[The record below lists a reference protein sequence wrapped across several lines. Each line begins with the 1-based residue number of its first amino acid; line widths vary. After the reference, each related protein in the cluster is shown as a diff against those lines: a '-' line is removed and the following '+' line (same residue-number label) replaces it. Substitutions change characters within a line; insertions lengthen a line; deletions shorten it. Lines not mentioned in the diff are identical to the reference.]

1 MIAEKP
7 LAGLK
12 VLELARILAGPW
24 AGQTLADLGAEVI
37 KVERPGS
44 GDDTRSWGPPF
55 LEGETGERLDAAYF
69 HACNRG
75 KRSLAIDFERPEG
88 REIVRRLA
96 ARADVVIENFKTGG
110 LAKYGLDY
118 ASLKAIN
125 PRLVYCSIT
134 GFGHDGPYAER
145 AGYDFIVQGMGGVM
159 ALTGEPGGEPQ
170 KIGVAFADIFTGVYA
185 VVAIQAAL
193 IRRSI
198 TGLGG
203 EIDMALLDTQ
213 VSVLANQALNF
224 LVSGQS
230 PRRLGNAHPN
240 IVPYQ
245 VFAAADGPLIVA
257 AGNDRQTRDVCRIL
271 GLEGL
276 AADPRYPTNADRVR
290 NRESFVASL
299 SAAIQNRSRADLLAA
314 FEEAAV
320 PAGPINTV
328 AQVFADPQVVA
339 RALRLDLPATGASG
353 GNAPSVRSPIVIDG
367 QSAAA
372 ASAAPRLGEHTDAI
386 LRELGLSEKDIGA
399 LRATGAVG

>member
-1 MIAEKP
+1 MPKP

-37 KVERPGS
+37 KVERPGA
-44 GDDTRSWGPPF
+44 GDDTRGWGPPF
-55 LEGETGERLDAAYF
+55 VEGENGERLDAAYF
-69 HACNRG
+69 HSCNRG
-75 KRSLAIDFERPEG
+75 KRSLAVDFERPEG

-118 ASLKAIN
+118 ASLKPLN

-134 GFGHDGPYAER
+134 GFGHDGPYAAR
-145 AGYDFIVQGMGGVM
+145 PGYDFIIQGMGGVM
-159 ALTGEPGGEPQ
+159 DLTGEPGGEPQ

-185 VVAIQAAL
+185 VAAIQAAL

-245 VFAAADGPLIVA
+245 VFEAADGPLIVA

-271 GLEGL
+271 GLEAL
-276 AADPRYPTNADRVR
+276 AADPAYATNADRVR
-290 NRESFVASL
+290 NRSPFVAAL
-299 SAAIQNRSRADLLAA
+299 ADAARKMPRAALL
-314 FEEAAV
+314 EALEGAGV
-320 PAGPINTV
+320 PAGPINSV
-328 AQVFADPQVVA
+328 AQVFADPQVQA
-339 RALRLDLPATGASG
+339 RGLRLDLPATGARG
-353 GNAPSVRSPIVIDG
+353 GNAPSVRSPLVIDG
-367 QSAAA
+367 EPAAA
-372 ASAAPRLGEHTDAI
+372 ETAAPRLGEHTDGV
-386 LRELGLSEKDIGA
+386 LSELGLSAEEIAD
-399 LRATGAVG
+399 LRAAGAVG